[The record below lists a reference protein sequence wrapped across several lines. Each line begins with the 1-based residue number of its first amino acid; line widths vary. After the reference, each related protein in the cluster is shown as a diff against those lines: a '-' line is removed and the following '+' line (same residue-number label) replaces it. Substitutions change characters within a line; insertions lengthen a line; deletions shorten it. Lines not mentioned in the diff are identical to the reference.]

1 MKVNFDE
8 LIWTLKLKKD
18 SVNLKIDQ
26 EKLQILIAGRIE

>member
-1 MKVNFDE
+1 MKGNFEE
-8 LIWTLKLKKD
+8 LIWTLKLKND